1 MANKLRWGLLS
12 TAKIN
17 GALIPPLQKSKRS
30 QLTAVASRSQES
42 AERYAAERH
51 IPRAFGS
58 YEAMLADPD
67 IDVVYISLPNHLH
80 AEWSIRALQA
90 GKHVL
95 VEKPFALTPADIQ
108 AVGAAA
114 QANGRIVAEA
124 FMYRHHPQTLKV
136 QQLVAEGALGELKII
151 NGHFILTFERE
162 GNFRWNAQAGGGSLW
177 DVGCYPISYAH
188 MLTGS
193 PPVKV
198 SGWQT
203 LTVGGVD
210 ITFCGQMAYATG
222 VMAQVLSSFGLPY
235 HTAMELHG
243 TDASLVITEPFT
255 PHSPN
260 IPLIL
265 RTKDK
270 KEFRFDFR
278 KTDLYQGEVENME
291 SAILDGTPPRISL
304 QESEDNVATILAL
317 YQAAA

>member
-30 QLTAVASRSQES
+30 QLTAVASRSPES

-58 YEAMLADPD
+58 YEALLADPD

-95 VEKPFALTPADIQ
+95 VEKPFALNPADIQ
-108 AVGAAA
+108 AVDKTA

-136 QQLVAEGALGELKII
+136 QQLVTDGALGELKII
-151 NGHFILTFERE
+151 NGHFILIFDRE
-162 GNFRWNAQAGGGSLW
+162 GNFRWNAAAGGGSLW
-177 DVGCYPISYAH
+177 DVGCYPISFAR
-188 MLTGS
+188 MLTGCQ
-193 PPVKV
+193 PEKV
-198 SGWQT
+198 NGWQT
-203 LTVGGVD
+203 LTPEGVD
-210 ITFCGQMAYATG
+210 ITFCGQMRYASG
-222 VMAQVLSSFGLPY
+222 IMSQFLSSFGLPY
-235 HTAMELHG
+235 HTGMELHG
-243 TDASLVITEPFT
+243 TEASLFIAEPFT
-255 PHSPN
+255 PRSQR
-260 IPLIL
+260 IQMIL
-265 RTKDK
+265 KTKDK
-270 KEFRFDFR
+270 REFNYSFR
-278 KTDLYQGEVENME
+278 KTDLYQGEVEDMA

-304 QESEDNVATILAL
+304 QESQDNVATILAL